1 MSIKEKLELLVAQT
15 EKNLALTKKRA
26 EGITKLK
33 ASLESCQEEIK
44 AVKVKHN
51 RECHFNRDA
60 LVQMEL
66 KLNSAIAE
74 RAHYAIKLK
83 AIEDS
88 FDTTYA
94 SFKQRLNAH
103 YYTLQQAFN
112 NFVKSKS
119 DENTKLAALEAAFQ
133 ASHLRV
139 NDLEKRLLDLFFQGA
154 EPNNE

>member
-1 MSIKEKLELLVAQT
+1 MSIKEKLEALVAQT

-26 EGITKLK
+26 EGVKALKDTLAGVECELK
-33 ASLESCQEEIK
+33 ALK
-44 AVKVKHN
+44 GRHN
-51 RECHFNRDA
+51 RECYFNHDA
-60 LVQMEL
+60 LVQMEK
-66 KLNSAIAE
+66 KLNDAIKE
-74 RAHYAIKLK
+74 RDYYAIKLQ

-119 DENTKLAALEAAFQ
+119 EENTKLAALEASFQ

-139 NDLEKRLLDLFFQGA
+139 NDLEKKLLDLFFQGA